1 MDRINVLAM
10 EGKYTFEQFNEDLNN
25 GYNTFKA
32 VKQMFPF
39 FTDLEYKSDSAK

>member
-1 MDRINVLAM
+1 MIELV
-10 EGKYTFEQFNEDLNN
+10 EQKSRNPVPAKSMV
-25 GYNTFKA
+25 TFKA